1 MRGLIGVTGGI
12 GSGKSVVCRVCAL
25 RGAAVYDCDARAK
38 AIMDSSDEIKQALRS
53 IAGDCVVDGCGV
65 IDRMELARRLFADA
79 QVRLAVNALVHQAVR
94 DDIEAWVRQVG
105 DRPAIVESA
114 IMHTA
119 GLDRLVE
126 RIWLVEAPEQVRV
139 ERVMARSGLTRE
151 QARARIES
159 QRAEFDA
166 LPQEKVIRICNDGIA
181 PLLSQIPAF

>member
-1 MRGLIGVTGGI
+1 MTGGI
-12 GSGKSVVCRVCAL
+12 GSGKSVVCRVCSL

-53 IAGDCVVDGCGV
+53 IAGDSVVDGCGV

-79 QVRLAVNALVHQAVR
+79 HVRLAVNALVHQAVR
-94 DDIEAWVRQVG
+94 DDIKAWVRHVG

-119 GLDRLVE
+119 GLDRMVD

-166 LPQEKVIRICNDGIA
+166 LPQEKVSRICNDGLT
-181 PLLSQIPAF
+181 PLLAQIPAF